1 MDFFLF
7 AIIGLIFIM
16 AVIFS
21 SNKNPKSKTS
31 INIVNQNK
39 IYAYLDEHNLTN
51 LNKFVARDYSGALV
65 YSENDEMVTI
75 ISPKLKKDNGE
86 YEFNYIT
93 LPSSKIIEAEIIIDN
108 QTIHKTV
115 RGQQILNTAVGGA
128 LFGSVGALIGGLTA
142 DKLKQEK
149 IKSIDLKIL
158 TEDVNSPVHKLN
170 FLKNID
176 PNSGEVIKD
185 GYMKDS
191 SEVRAALGN
200 IEKWHGIME
209 IIIRQQNKSANV

>member
-7 AIIGLIFIM
+7 VFIGLIFVV
-16 AVIFS
+16 AVVFT
-21 SNKNPKSKTS
+21 SNKKPKSKTS
-31 INIVNQNK
+31 INIENQNK

-51 LNKFVARDYSGALV
+51 QNKFISRDYSGALIH
-65 YSENDEMVTI
+65 SEDTGMLSI
-75 ISPKLKKDNGE
+75 IIPRIKKDNGE
-86 YEFNYIT
+86 YDFNFIS
-93 LPSSKIIEAEIIIDN
+93 LPSSKIIEAEIIVDN
-108 QTIHKTV
+108 HTIHKTV
-115 RGQQILNTAVGGA
+115 RGQQILNTAVGGV

-149 IKSIDLKIL
+149 IKSVDLKIL

-176 PNSGEVIKD
+176 PNTGEVIKD
-185 GYMKDS
+185 GYVKDS

>member
-1 MDFFLF
+1 ME
-7 AIIGLIFIM
+7 IIIFIVLLIL
-16 AVIFS
+16 VIGIVNI
-21 SNKNPKSKTS
+21 NKTKHKTKTS
-31 INIVNQNK
+31 INILNQNK
-39 IYAYLDEHNLTN
+39 ILDF
-51 LNKFVARDYSGALV
+51 LNNFDGIQKFIARDYSCALA
-65 YSENDEMVTI
+65 YSEEKREVYLV
-75 ISPKLKKDNGE
+75 SPKLKKENGE
-86 YEFNYIT
+86 YEFNFT
-93 LPSSKIIEAEIIIDN
+93 SLPSSKIIEAEIIVDN
-108 QTIHKTV
+108 HTIHKTV

-176 PNSGEVIKD
+176 PNTGEVIKD